1 MKGHSMF
8 LKKINA
14 AILGGSLFVV
24 STVAMAVPPAY
35 VTDALTEANATLVEY
50 VGAAAP
56 KVLTAVAILAA
67 LSLIVRL
74 VKKAMSGG

>member
-1 MKGHSMF
+1 MFMKRIDAMV
-8 LKKINA
+8 LAVTLA
-14 AILGGSLFVV
+14 AL
-24 STVAMAVPPAY
+24 STVASAVPPAY
-35 VTDALTEANATLVEY
+35 VTDALTEANSTLTEY

-67 LSLIVRL
+67 LGLIVRL